1 MSTSLLCQAAHS
13 QLLIVDVQQRL
24 AEAMDE
30 DVLAALVKHTGI
42 LIEAANA
49 LQVPV
54 LHSEQYPRGLGPT
67 LPAIT
72 DKLTATQHSG
82 EKTGFSCCA
91 APGLQTRLNDAV
103 RTQII
108 LTGMEAHI
116 CVLQTAIELQQRGKT
131 VFVVEDAVCSRRKKN
146 FKNALARLRQAG
158 CIVTNTESVL
168 FEWLRDAQHPQFKVL
183 SKLIR

>member
-1 MSTSLLCQAAHS
+1 MSTPLLCQAAHS
-13 QLLIVDVQQRL
+13 QLLLIDTQQRL

-30 DVLAALVKHTGI
+30 DVLESLIKHSGI

-49 LQVPV
+49 LQIPV
-54 LHSEQYPRGLGPT
+54 LHTEQYPRGLGPT
-67 LPAIT
+67 LPALRE
-72 DKLTATQHSG
+72 KLTAEQSAC

-91 APGLQTRLNDAV
+91 APGLNERLNDAV

-131 VFVVEDAVCSRRKKN
+131 VFVVEDAVCSRKKRN

-168 FEWLRDAQHPQFKVL
+168 FEWLRDAQHPQFKAL